1 MVEIRSWGQSDYEK
15 SFRERRDREVT
26 KFWDNGIYKVVSVHK
41 DLPIYQVQPEK
52 DDSKVK
58 TVHLNP
64 LLFCNQLPSKKSHSK
79 EVLYKR
85 PQPPPS
91 VNSDFASDSELVFIR
106 RRKIKASIINNNVEI
121 PLM

>member
-15 SFRERRDREVT
+15 PFREGRDRPVI
-26 KFWDNGIYKVVSVHK
+26 KFWNNGIYKVVSVHK

-52 DDSKVK
+52 DDSKIK
-58 TVHLNP
+58 TVHRNP
-64 LLFCNQLPSKKSHSK
+64 LLLCNQLPSEKSHSK